1 MELTERQLKYL
12 RGLAHPLEP
21 LVRVGQH
28 GLTDGVVAEAARV
41 LHDHELIKIKIR
53 GADRESRDA
62 ALVQIAA
69 LTESTLVHRIGHVG
83 VLYKPRKD
91 APGIVIP
98 AA

>member
-1 MELTERQLKYL
+1 
-12 RGLAHPLEP
+12 
-21 LVRVGQH
+21 
-28 GLTDGVVAEAARV
+28 
-41 LHDHELIKIKIR
+41 
-53 GADRESRDA
+53 
-62 ALVQIAA
+62 VQIAA